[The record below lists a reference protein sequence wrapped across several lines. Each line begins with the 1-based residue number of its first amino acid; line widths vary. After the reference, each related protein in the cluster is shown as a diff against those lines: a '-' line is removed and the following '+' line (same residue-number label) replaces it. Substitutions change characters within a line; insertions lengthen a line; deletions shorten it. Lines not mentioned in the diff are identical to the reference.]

1 MAEYKAPLDEMNFV
15 LNELVAM
22 ERIAALPGYED
33 ATPDMV
39 AAILEEAGKL
49 TGGVLSP
56 LNRVGDETGVKLTET
71 GDVPT
76 PAGFADAYRQYVEGG
91 WGTLQFS
98 PDHGGQGMPQVLS
111 AAVSEMVQS
120 ANLSWGLCPLLT
132 QGAVEALEANGSDA
146 LKAIYLEKMISG
158 EWTGTMNLTEPQA
171 GSDLAVLRSK
181 AEREGDHYRISGQKI
196 FITWG
201 EHDMTDNII
210 HLVLARLPDAPA
222 GVRGISLFLVPKFL
236 VNADGSLGERNDCG
250 AVSLEHKMGIHA
262 SPTCVMSFGDN
273 GGAIGYLIGEE
284 NKGLACMFTMMN
296 NARLGVGMQGISLA
310 ERAYQHAVDYA
321 RDRVQS
327 VAPGHKTPG
336 PIIRH
341 PDVRRMLLTMRALTE
356 AGRALTYT
364 AYAGLD
370 MQRAS
375 ADSAEVQAQAARVA
389 LLTPVVKGWG
399 TELSQEVTSL
409 GVQVHGGMGFIEET
423 GAAQFMRDARILP
436 IYEGTNGIQ
445 ALDLTG
451 RKTLF
456 DKGAAMDSLIAE
468 MQECIAQAGKGSS
481 ALQTMGES
489 MQQAVKALQLVKT
502 HLLEHADS
510 DPSLPGSLAFNYL
523 MLTGTV
529 CGGWQMLKSALVAE
543 QKLAENDLPFLRAK
557 LITAQFYMEQILP
570 RYKAYADTAVAPCA
584 TLMTMDEEL
593 F

>member
-236 VNADGSLGERNDCG
+236 VNADGSLGERNDCA